1 MKSFIPRSQKGKD
14 VMKFIKSIENKDLT
28 NRERLDLICN
38 FSDSWEENQLP
49 EGIEITTNSFGLPE
63 ITLNN

>member
-1 MKSFIPRSQKGKD
+1 MKSFILRSQKGKD
-14 VMKFIKSIENKDLT
+14 VMSFIKSIENKDLT
-28 NRERLDLICN
+28 NRERLDLISN